1 MITFMSFLDKLTNL
15 PHNIFGL
22 GSGDEEICWAG
33 VCYQN
38 LSKQIDKVFLLIH
51 HPVLEASLT

>member
-1 MITFMSFLDKLTNL
+1 MITFMSFLDTLTNL

-22 GSGDEEICWAG
+22 GSSDEEICWAG

-38 LSKQIDKVFLLIH
+38 LSKQIDKVFIL
-51 HPVLEASLT
+51 SLKYL